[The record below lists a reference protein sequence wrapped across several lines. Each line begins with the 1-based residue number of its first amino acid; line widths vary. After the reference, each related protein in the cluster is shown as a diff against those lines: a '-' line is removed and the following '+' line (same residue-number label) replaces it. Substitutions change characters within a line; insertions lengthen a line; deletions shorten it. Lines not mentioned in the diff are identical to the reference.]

1 MDSLEFAHPSPSPS
15 KAPSERSMR
24 PTASSSSLGS
34 LPENDKPVW
43 RRFMSRAGSFL
54 RDMVDLDD
62 DEDNVDNV
70 DSVDN
75 VDNVQVIGPDSDEA
89 EEAYNRRWPPH
100 ARRRDDD
107 NIRTEPLGDTKEPTS
122 LHRTGDYPD
131 NDEPDGFH
139 FDHHPSEPS
148 QLVSTD
154 DMNAISSHAPLRH
167 RHKKWVLLYS
177 TLRDGISM
185 QTLLRKAKGHAPT
198 VLLVRDMSRNVFGA
212 FCSESWRVSQRY
224 FGTGE
229 TFVFR
234 VDPDPAVWKWW
245 WQKSSEQQND
255 FFQWGSPEGIAVGGA
270 GGYAIWLDSEL
281 CRGISRCSLT
291 FGNSCL
297 ASREEYLVGAVELW
311 HLL

>member
-1 MDSLEFAHPSPSPS
+1 MDSLEFAGPSPSPS

-34 LPENDKPVW
+34 LPENDKPAW
-43 RRFMSRAGSFL
+43 RRFVSRAGRFL
-54 RDMVDLDD
+54 QDMVDLDD
-62 DEDNVDNV
+62 YEDDDGVV
-70 DSVDN
+70 EA
-75 VDNVQVIGPDSDEA
+75 DSDEP
-89 EEAYNRRWPPH
+89 EEAYSRRWPPH
-100 ARRRDDD
+100 ARERDHED
-107 NIRTEPLGDTKEPTS
+107 IHREPLGETTEPASLYRIEKEPNS
-122 LHRTGDYPD
+122 EGQDMFL
-131 NDEPDGFH
+131 
-139 FDHHPSEPS
+139 FDQQPSEPS
-148 QLVSTD
+148 QLVSLD
-154 DMNAISSHAPLRH
+154 DMNAICSHVPLRH

-185 QTLLRKAKGHAPT
+185 QTLLRKARGHAPT

-212 FCSESWRVSQRY
+212 FCSESWRLSPRY

-245 WQKSSEQQND
+245 WQKSNEQQND

-281 CRGISRCSLT
+281 CRGISRRSLT

-297 ASREEYLVGAVELW
+297 ASTEEYAVGAVELW
-311 HLL
+311 HMV

>member
-1 MDSLEFAHPSPSPS
+1 
-15 KAPSERSMR
+15 
-24 PTASSSSLGS
+24 
-34 LPENDKPVW
+34 
-43 RRFMSRAGSFL
+43 MSRAGSFF

-62 DEDNVDNV
+62 LDDADDVGGV
-70 DSVDN
+70 GGVGVGVGVGGADSE
-75 VDNVQVIGPDSDEA
+75 EA

-100 ARRRDDD
+100 ARERDHDNVRR
-107 NIRTEPLGDTKEPTS
+107 EPLGDTTEPTS
-122 LHRTGDYPD
+122 LYRTESELDGD
-131 NDEPDGFH
+131 GQGGLH
-139 FDHHPSEPS
+139 FDQQPSEPS

-154 DMNAISSHAPLRH
+154 DMDAISSHAPVRH

-198 VLLVRDMSRNVFGA
+198 VLLIRDMSRSVFGA

-234 VDPDPAVWKWW
+234 VHPDPAVWKWW
-245 WQKSSEQQND
+245 WQKSNEQQND

-281 CRGISRCSLT
+281 CRGVSRCSLT

-297 ASREEYLVGAVELW
+297 ASSEEYPVGAVELW
-311 HLL
+311 SLV